1 MCVASDGSYG
11 VEPGVISS
19 APVICSDGAWQVA
32 PDLEMSADI
41 TTRLEASVRELRA
54 ERQAV
59 QDLGLLGPRTR

>member
-1 MCVASDGSYG
+1 
-11 VEPGVISS
+11 
-19 APVICSDGAWQVA
+19 
-32 PDLEMSADI
+32 MSEDI